1 MKTDNEVLQSLLD
14 TAKSL
19 VPESVLLPENN
30 NRNTLAKIKHVKELI
45 NVIINSK

>member
-1 MKTDNEVLQSLLD
+1 MKTENEVLQSLLN

-19 VPESVLLPENN
+19 IPDAVLLPENN
-30 NRNTLAKIKHVKELI
+30 NINTLEKIKHVKELI

>member
-1 MKTDNEVLQSLLD
+1 MEKDSQVLQSLLD

-19 VPESVLLPENN
+19 VPDAVLLPENN
-30 NRNTLAKIKHVKELI
+30 SINTLEKIKNVKELI